1 MVTKLDRLAQSLP
14 DARDILDELTKR
26 NVKLGLSGSTHDPT
40 PAGRLLFNVFAMV
53 AEFQS
58 DLIRLRTRIRPNLEL
73 VGALPRAGPTRLSL
87 VSVDD
92 RSVTHAPRR
101 AGPAGPQR
109 SRGAGRAT
117 EWM

>member
-1 MVTKLDRLAQSLP
+1 MDRLARSLP

-26 NVKLGLSGSTHDPT
+26 NVKLGLGGSTHDPT

-73 VGALPRAGPTRLSL
+73 VRGVAGTGPTRLSL

-92 RSVTHAPRR
+92 RSVTHARVVL
-101 AGPAGPQR
+101 GQQVPQR